1 MIVKWDII
9 VQNDTQ
15 DARRRYGR
23 ASYLTA
29 KVYNFGDTLLPS
41 GWYMDNS
48 KLLPGHRQKKTDHG
62 SCCDP
67 IRISFVFRELLFHR
81 HCRKKYSGGQQYHQ
95 QINDPVFQTYCRS
108 QSGVSFQFDRNNS
121 GRLFPQQFRPPGR

>member
-15 DARRRYGR
+15 DASRRYGR

-67 IRISFVFRELLFHR
+67 IRISFVFRELFFHR
-81 HCRKKYSGGQQYHQ
+81 HCREKYSGTQQYHQ
-95 QINDPVFQTYCRS
+95 QINDPVLHKYGWSHFR
-108 QSGVSFQFDRNNS
+108 VAFQFHFDDP